1 MYALILLALVG
12 CQGNGPGDTGS
23 NGSDGADGVD
33 GNDGSDGSD
42 GGSDFSAR
50 LEVAIPDLAS
60 PDVYVEAN
68 GTIAKCDAD
77 TRKCFYDV
85 TEAGIVTITADYEG
99 LFFAP
104 LTITVTDED
113 GLPDE
118 NGEDKVLAAG
128 WEVGGCSDTTWKV
141 GDGFCPSWTDGQ
153 VACDLSGYWDEIGS
167 GDWSSDL
174 EMKAVDLDGDGQD
187 DEVGIGG
194 DIPFVS
200 SALTNG
206 AGSQFYQVTDAGGL
220 ISGRLVNEDGGDY
233 TVATSCGDIET
244 IEVHTITVTGAEDT
258 WYIRRI

>member
-153 VACDLSGYWDEIGS
+153 VACDLSGDWVEDGS

-174 EMKAVDLDGDGQD
+174 EMEAVDLDGDGQD
-187 DEVGIGG
+187 DEVGIAGHT
-194 DIPFVS
+194 PFVS

-206 AGSQFYQVTDAGGL
+206 SGFQFYEVTDAGGL
-220 ISGRLVNEDGGDY
+220 ISGELLNEEGGDY
-233 TVATSCGDIET
+233 SRATSCEEFNAAWIYM
-244 IEVHTITVTGAEDT
+244 VSVTGTPIE
-258 WYIRRI
+258 WHIRRI